1 MSHVPFHTGICLGF
15 FPVFVVFD
23 PKNRFCVFSS
33 IFDVFLRFFEV
44 PNGEIK
50 IDNLVFFADFLEK
63 KERAFYTCFLR
74 FLVKIGTFY
83 EKKERTFYTYFEKV
97 DKFS

>member
-1 MSHVPFHTGICLGF
+1 MSHVPFQAGICLGF

-23 PKNRFCVFSS
+23 PINRFCVFSS

-63 KERAFYTCFLR
+63 KREGILHMFF
-74 FLVKIGTFY
+74 
-83 EKKERTFYTYFEKV
+83 
-97 DKFS
+97 